1 MKTDNKISSIFSV
14 EKRKN
19 LSDQLSEIQQKIQ
32 ILESEKELASKK
44 LKNLI
49 PVDKPDEP
57 EDEYLSGWIMI
68 FASIIVGIIFLFHCI
83 IWCLKRLFDISWNTW
98 GWTVTAFCW
107 GIGISIVGVIIF
119 KGIHLIQMQKY
130 ETKKVK
136 YDDFVV
142 TKKTLKDKIS
152 ELTQKINSLKTGEDN
167 IKSRYVES
175 IIKDYRNILGIP
187 IDDYAIAYEECKDV
201 EKMMLELEELLQELK
216 ECTDIQ
222 GKQTLK
228 KKIVNEKLCIFYLWS
243 IKGETVNTYP
253 IFKNQFK
260 QAQHSHSWE
269 MLREEIK
276 DELANLHWNK
286 LKDYTAL
293 LNDNKM
299 TPFIKDLEEIAQF
312 DTKGLFGME
321 DVDALAEKTKMLQR
335 LFKAAKVEYK
345 ELAELN
351 HNITYLLEF
360 VRVLA
365 YRNIYLSAELLNYI
379 RDNAG
384 GKSLTTEKDILDIK
398 VDFKKINSSMAKLK
412 MDVVENISNTVAS
425 FIDKGGE
432 LLKSKEI
439 VNFIGKNPKTSAAL
453 GVIALLGS
461 TIINIAEERNAKVE
475 NNLKIQKAAIENI
488 QKMIDNYTNGQS
500 ALLRAIEIIKAIS
513 NANNGFLQI
522 YEPLRYQVYDKK
534 DVESL
539 TLTDIQQLVLATNEY
554 NKISKAKL

>member
-1 MKTDNKISSIFSV
+1 MKTNTESTSIFSLEERRIILGQLK
-14 EKRKN
+14 EKQQEIKAIESKKELTSQKLRN
-19 LSDQLSEIQQKIQ
+19 LIRVNKPKEP
-32 ILESEKELASKK
+32 EKEF
-44 LKNLI
+44 I
-49 PVDKPDEP
+49 
-57 EDEYLSGWIMI
+57 SGWII
-68 FASIIVGIIFLFHCI
+68 TIASFIVGILFIFHCI
-83 IWCLKRLFDISWNTW
+83 IWVIKHLFDISWDTW
-98 GWTVTAFCW
+98 GWTVTTFWW
-107 GIGISIVGVIIF
+107 GLGISIAGVIIS
-119 KGIHLIQMQKY
+119 KVVHRIQVQKY
-130 ETKKVK
+130 EEKKNEYNNFIK
-136 YDDFVV
+136 
-142 TKKTLKDKIS
+142 TKKTLENQLADLI
-152 ELTQKINSLKTGEDN
+152 QKNESLKAEEES
-167 IKSRYVES
+167 IKSQYVVS
-175 IIKDYRNILGIP
+175 LINDYRNILGIP
-187 IDDYAIAYEECKDV
+187 IDEHAIVYGECKDV
-201 EKMMLELEELLQELK
+201 EGMMKEFDGIIQEAKECQDIQQKRKLK
-216 ECTDIQ
+216 EEIAN
-222 GKQTLK
+222 K
-228 KKIVNEKLCIFYLWS
+228 KLQLFYLWS

-253 IFKNQFK
+253 IFNNQLK
-260 QAQHSHSWE
+260 HAQQSNNWG

-276 DELANLHWNK
+276 DELAIIHWNK

-299 TPFIKDLEEIAQF
+299 TPYINELEGIAQF

-522 YEPLRYQVYDKK
+522 YEPLRHQVYDKK